1 MIDSRIQEFY
11 AYSVDE
17 VIRYALQ
24 INKTKEANLL
34 YFRGENTDHGSGALT
49 PSIYRQDFLKNEHQI
64 FREMQRFND
73 NEFTTDKTAFDKLAR
88 MQHYTTPTRMLD
100 LSEDIFSSL
109 YFSLDSRKE
118 NTQSVLYI
126 LEIEQEKIKYYD
138 SDSVS
143 ILANLAKS
151 PLEKLTNINK
161 SKQAIHRDALQY
173 INDRTGY
180 NQAKLESKE
189 FLLHDIK
196 EEKSY
201 FNDLIDPVD
210 IFSILAVKPKL
221 NSQRLQKQKG
231 AFLLFGLNKDNY
243 QESFKI
249 INEKKELNP
258 DSKYHPIVK
267 LTKIIIAPT
276 IKLSDLATLG
286 ITKPFIYPEL
296 DRVSEYLKDIYTS

>member
-1 MIDSRIQEFY
+1 MRAIILKGQSQY
-11 AYSVDE
+11 
-17 VIRYALQ
+17 
-24 INKTKEANLL
+24 
-34 YFRGENTDHGSGALT
+34 GAL
-49 PSIYRQDFLKNEHQI
+49 R
-64 FREMQRFND
+64 
-73 NEFTTDKTAFDKLAR
+73 
-88 MQHYTTPTRMLD
+88 
-100 LSEDIFSSL
+100 
-109 YFSLDSRKE
+109 
-118 NTQSVLYI
+118 
-126 LEIEQEKIKYYD
+126 
-138 SDSVS
+138 
-143 ILANLAKS
+143 
-151 PLEKLTNINK
+151 
-161 SKQAIHRDALQY
+161 
-173 INDRTGY
+173 
-180 NQAKLESKE
+180 
-189 FLLHDIK
+189 
-196 EEKSY
+196 Y